1 MKIFQG
7 KHHYLTYRP
16 TENRKIEVRFQ
27 QLHAEKSD
35 RAGSKLLVM
44 KGTKYK
50 YFGSSKVEYDTC
62 YQSWHMLPC
71 QISIIYFLS
80 LMSLNV
86 NAEKQFFLL
95 IVLLFHG
102 T

>member
-16 TENRKIEVRFQ
+16 TENQKIEVRFQ

-44 KGTKYK
+44 KGTQYK
-50 YFGSSKVEYDTC
+50 YLEVPNLNTTLATKVGIC
-62 YQSWHMLPC
+62 YHARYQLSM
-71 QISIIYFLS
+71 FLS

-86 NAEKQFFLL
+86 NAVKQFFCC
-95 IVLLFHG
+95 
-102 T
+102 